1 MYTILGEKIMD
12 WKVSVSAA
20 ALLLAS
26 FGAYATASEV
36 DAYKVDATFLKG
48 KHPIHLSA
56 AGNPNSTK
64 PGALHNAALQTA
76 LNNAKKGSGLP
87 GIDSL
92 VNFTGSFTGSPS
104 LDANF
109 NPLPTTTFSYA
120 MVGNAP
126 GRGTTHINAPIIP
139 VTVELLDSNG
149 NVAIDSTSGAQL
161 ISNPHD
167 KVRLTED
174 SPVFDNALF
183 TSSRHE
189 TQYTDAVFRAQFF
202 SDIGES
208 WHTLLDPDI
217 ERGETMKIP
226 LGAYAYALNADGSCC
241 LFILVDSNTFS
252 ALLFPPVF
260 PVDNTTIIGRAELS
274 GAMTTRDI
282 TTFLFPDTYLYENG
296 NLNNC
301 CVLGFHSFDSEPGTK
316 HNGNLPRFYVMI
328 YASWVS
334 PGLFGT
340 PELGF
345 QDVVALSHEMAETFN
360 DPFVGFDNVHNI
372 VPWWLSGSQCQNLL
386 EVGDV
391 VESLPTDV
399 TFPIAMRNGFLYHPS
414 NVALLNWFEFQSP
427 STAVDGAYSYPDPA
441 ALPALSP
448 AILPVFDSNGNLI
461 NCLPA
466 PPPS

>member
-1 MYTILGEKIMD
+1 MD

-26 FGAYATASEV
+26 FGAHAAASEV
-36 DAYKVDATFLKG
+36 DAYKVDASFLQG
-48 KHPIHLSA
+48 KHPIHLKGPSS
-56 AGNPNSTK
+56 PNSTK
-64 PGALHNAALQTA
+64 PGVLHNAAIQTA
-76 LNNAKKGSGLP
+76 VHNAKKGSGLP

-92 VNFTGSFTGSPS
+92 VNFTGSFVASPN
-104 LDANF
+104 LDSNG
-109 NPLPTTTFSYA
+109 NPLPNAIFSYA

-126 GRGTTHINAPIIP
+126 GGGTTHVNAPIIP

-149 NVAIDSTSGAQL
+149 NVAVDPTSGAQL

-167 KVRLTED
+167 KVRLVED

-183 TSSRHE
+183 TSSRKQ

-226 LGAYAYALNADGSCC
+226 LGAYVYALNADGSCC
-241 LFILVDSNTFS
+241 AFILVDDPTFES
-252 ALLFPPVF
+252 LLFPPVF
-260 PVDNTTIIGRAELS
+260 PVDNSTVVGAAELS

-282 TTFLFPDTYLYENG
+282 ITFLFPDTYLYEG
-296 NLNNC
+296 GDPNNC
-301 CVLGFHSFDSEPGTK
+301 CVLGFHTFDSEPGTK

-360 DPFVGFDNVHNI
+360 DPFVVFDGIHNAS
-372 VPWWLSGSQCQNLL
+372 PWWLSGPQCQNDV

-391 VESLPTDV
+391 VEGLSTDV
-399 TFPIAMRNGFLYHPS
+399 TFPIAMRNGFLYHPQ
-414 NVALLNWFEFQSP
+414 NVALLQWFEFQSP
-427 STAVDGAYSYPDPA
+427 STALDGAYSYPDPG
-441 ALPALSP
+441 ALPALS
-448 AILPVFDSNGNLI
+448 
-461 NCLPA
+461 A
-466 PPPS
+466 PQKVGCAP

>member
-1 MYTILGEKIMD
+1 MD

-26 FGAYATASEV
+26 FGAHAAASKV
-36 DAYKVDATFLKG
+36 DAYKVNASFLHG
-48 KHPIHLSA
+48 KHPLHLTGASS
-56 AGNPNSTK
+56 PNSTK
-64 PGALHNAALQTA
+64 AGVLHNAAMQTA
-76 LNNAKKGSGLP
+76 LRNAKKGSGLP

-92 VNFTGSFTGSPS
+92 VNFTGTFTASPG
-104 LDANF
+104 LDATF
-109 NPLPTTTFSYA
+109 APLPPVTFSYA

-126 GRGTTHINAPIIP
+126 GRSTTNVNAPIIP
-139 VTVELLDSNG
+139 VTVELLDANG
-149 NVAIDSTSGAQL
+149 NVAVDPTSGAAL
-161 ISNPHD
+161 ISNPQD
-167 KVRLTED
+167 KVPLVTA
-174 SPVFDNALF
+174 SPVFHNALF
-183 TSSRHE
+183 TSSSTQ
-189 TQYTDAVFRAQFF
+189 TQYTDAVFRAQFW

-208 WHTLLDPDI
+208 WHTLLAADV
-217 ERGETMKIP
+217 ERGLTMRLPI
-226 LGAYAYALNADGSCC
+226 GSYAYALNADGSCC
-241 LFILVDSNTFS
+241 LFILADANTFQ
-252 ALLFPPVF
+252 ALLFPPTF
-260 PVDNTTIIGRAELS
+260 PVDNTTIIGAAELS
-274 GAMTTRDI
+274 GAMTTKDI
-282 TTFLFPDTYLYENG
+282 STFLFPDTYLFEG
-296 NLNNC
+296 GDPNNC
-301 CVLGFHSFDSEPGTK
+301 CVLGFHSFDFEPGTT

-360 DPFVGFDNVHNI
+360 DPFVVFDGVHNAS
-372 VPWWLSGSQCQNLL
+372 PWWLSGNQCQNDI

-399 TFPIAMRNGFLYHPS
+399 TFPIAMRNGFLYHPQ

-427 STAVDGAYSYPDPA
+427 STALDGAYSYPDPA

-448 AILPVFDSNGNLI
+448 AIQPVFDSNGNLI

-466 PPPS
+466 PGG